1 MAFNFKSF
9 ATAFMTDQA
18 RQINERVARA
28 QEYEDEQRDAL
39 EASKAT
45 HKKRLAFVNNTV
57 MSAVNN
63 LKRLGAS
70 DAQIKAAVANGP
82 ETIFTFFEAV
92 DQRAQDLDKTRL
104 DKSEIDA
111 IVDMPDTFEKD
122 KYTLDQFIKSSYNL
136 LEPSLG
142 SIKDPD
148 RTLLQKAFGVGLRD
162 QVRANLD
169 KEAEYGG
176 YSVMDLNEMARQD
189 AYESLVPGSPFRIM
203 PGKTYDRM
211 SVYNL
216 FNKAVEGVDD
226 ALKEDP
232 TYTDLRSRDAVA
244 AAQYRQSKMFPM
256 VQMFVKDY
264 KKPFLNDNDLYQ
276 YESLISPQQ
285 LATIRM
291 SIDSEELERE
301 FMSRLLED
309 GGNTFIVPYTK
320 QDGTTGKYKF
330 TIDPNSEEV
339 IEGFRDNQPIASNAL
354 QDIFEKLLYSGTTFT
369 KIDASGKPISKTPE
383 ALGDPRTL
391 TEENVDVSDRDI
403 RDNILPARPLTPE
416 SRKIAEQLMR
426 SRFGSLFT
434 VGTDPSDNY
443 TDLYTR
449 EQYESMTSRQRRE
462 RNLPVSIIGA
472 KQFYFRDEIEDLFI
486 DEGVYD
492 TLEGVNIKLNP
503 TENNYKV
510 NIKGMIGTFNVT
522 KEQLDALPL
531 SVFEGVDPIVTIDR
545 YGEGEELARKKISSS
560 VINRLSR
567 GKVTEEEQEDK
578 DVVEE
583 QTVDTDEEIRY
594 TESNPLDL
602 KSMSEEEAL
611 EAYEKLKVGEYYIN
625 PFDGRVLPKR

>member
-1 MAFNFKSF
+1 
-9 ATAFMTDQA
+9 MTDQA

-142 SIKDPD
+142 STKDPD

-176 YSVMDLNEMARQD
+176 YSIMDLNEMARQD

-211 SVYNL
+211 SI
-216 FNKAVEGVDD
+216 FNMFTKAVEGVDD
-226 ALKEDP
+226 TLEKDPIYINLKA
-232 TYTDLRSRDAVA
+232 TDQVA

-256 VQMFVKDY
+256 IQMFVKDY
-264 KKPFLNDNDLYQ
+264 KKPFLDDNDLYQ

>member
-142 SIKDPD
+142 STKDPD

-176 YSVMDLNEMARQD
+176 YSIMDLNEMARQD

-211 SVYNL
+211 SVYNM
-216 FNKAVEGVDD
+216 FTKAVEGVDD

-232 TYTDLRSRDAVA
+232 IYTDLRSRDAVA

-391 TEENVDVSDRDI
+391 TEENFDVSDRDI